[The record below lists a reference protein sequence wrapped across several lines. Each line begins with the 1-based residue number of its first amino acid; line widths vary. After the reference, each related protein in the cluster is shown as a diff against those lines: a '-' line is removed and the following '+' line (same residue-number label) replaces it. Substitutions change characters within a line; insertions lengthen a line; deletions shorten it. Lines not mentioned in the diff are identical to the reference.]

1 VDFGKT
7 KLLKRSWKIRN
18 YEGVLKLLLNQII
31 NGLTIGSIYGL
42 VAIGYGLIFSILR
55 LINFA
60 HGEVYMFGAFIA
72 FTSLTILNKSLAFS
86 ILAVMFGTALLGY
99 FMEKFTY
106 RPLRG
111 SPRITLLVSSLAVG
125 MVLRNIAMFI
135 WGTRTY
141 GFRTPIPLTSFRI
154 GDLKVTYMQ
163 LGILVLSFLL
173 ASIFQFVI
181 LKTKIGKAIRAVSLN
196 YKIASALGINP
207 DFVIS
212 SVFIFG
218 GVLGGIAGIL
228 VSTYYGTVC
237 FNMGAIAGNKAFIAC
252 VLGGMGSVYGSM
264 LGGIIIGLSEALA
277 IAYISPAYKDAI
289 AFIIL
294 IIVLLFKPTG
304 LFGKKELLK

>member
-1 VDFGKT
+1 
-7 KLLKRSWKIRN
+7 
-18 YEGVLKLLLNQII
+18 LLLHQII

-42 VAIGYGLIFSILR
+42 IAIGYGLIFSVLR

-72 FTSLTILNKSLAFS
+72 FTSLTFLNKSLAFS
-86 ILAVMFGTALLGY
+86 IVAVMFGTALLGY
-99 FMEKFTY
+99 FMEKSTY

-111 SPRITLLVSSLAVG
+111 SPRITLLVSSLAVS

-154 GDLKVTYMQ
+154 GDLKVTYLQ

-173 ASIFQFVI
+173 ASIFQLVI
-181 LKTKIGKAIRAVSLN
+181 LKTKTGKAIRAVSLN

-207 DFVIS
+207 DFIIS
-212 SVFIFG
+212 VVFISG

-228 VSTYYGTVC
+228 VSTYYGTVS
-237 FNMGAIAGNKAFIAC
+237 FSMGAIAGHKAFIAC